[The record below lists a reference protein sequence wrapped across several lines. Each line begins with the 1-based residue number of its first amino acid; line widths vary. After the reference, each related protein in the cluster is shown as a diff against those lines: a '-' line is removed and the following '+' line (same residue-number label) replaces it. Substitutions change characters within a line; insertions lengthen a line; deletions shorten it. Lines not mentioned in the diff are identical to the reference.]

1 MNLLHARSPE
11 ASRVLRIALRMLVDK
26 VEEASCATFDSTS
39 ESISSFETGEALD
52 EIGKGLAEGTVS

>member
-1 MNLLHARSPE
+1 
-11 ASRVLRIALRMLVDK
+11 MLVDK